1 MSLSDKF
8 NEAVVKKLMEI
19 LKVNPY
25 STFLKSLTDIP
36 ELSDFYIALKSNS
49 GLDQRTYNLPTP
61 SEVGAIWIEEQ
72 TNNKISTPHIRIYT
86 HSNRSQLL
94 PSILNM
100 TSIDGLL
107 DMESE
112 VLSKDRYKLL
122 TPEAY
127 DKFVCA
133 ELPDR
138 NLDSSLYSLVTK
150 HMIHGPCGYLNP
162 SNSFMKKDHCKFKYP
177 KELAEYTA
185 KGKNSYPI
193 YRSRQIEIPVEVRG
207 YNIDNYNPF
216 LLKKFNC
223 HINVEICSDIKVVKY
238 LYKYICKGHD
248 KIAFFVHGDN
258 TNVHIDEIKEYQSA
272 RWVSPPEAACRLFVF
287 PISEMTP
294 SVMQLQLHLE
304 GQQFVSFKTIQNIHQ
319 IVNNPMTRRTIL
331 TEFFVMNS
339 TNKDAKALNLLYK
352 EFPEYFVWSPTDKI
366 WSRRQRG
373 TAIGRIV
380 TCHPTEGERY
390 YLRLLLMNVRG
401 PKSYAD
407 LCNVNGKCCDSFR
420 EAAEKR
426 GLLHCD
432 NNLIDFY
439 CNPAN
444 PRELWEKFEEPMS
457 QNFKRIPN
465 LGTKRNRHLV
475 LNHINEVLHS
485 MGHNIYEFK
494 FTSEIIV
501 LPSPANEA
509 KDVQFERNIIVS
521 EEDLL
526 LEKKLNSEQ
535 RRAYNIILDRVYYDK
550 PGAFFIDGPGG
561 TGKIF
566 LYRALLANI
575 RSKDFIALATASS
588 GVATSI
594 LPGGRTAHSC
604 FKISIDID
612 ENFTCNISKQTAL
625 ATLIQDSK
633 LIVWDEV
640 LMAKKKMIEAFNT
653 LLKDLMNTNIL
664 FGGKVVVFGGDFR
677 QTLPVIRS
685 GKKEDFICESLLY
698 SDIWNDLE
706 KLCLSENMRAKED
719 PAFSRSVSLFV
730 GLLHCVY
737 DD

>member
-1 MSLSDKF
+1 
-8 NEAVVKKLMEI
+8 
-19 LKVNPY
+19 
-25 STFLKSLTDIP
+25 
-36 ELSDFYIALKSNS
+36 
-49 GLDQRTYNLPTP
+49 
-61 SEVGAIWIEEQ
+61 
-72 TNNKISTPHIRIYT
+72 
-86 HSNRSQLL
+86 
-94 PSILNM
+94 
-100 TSIDGLL
+100 
-107 DMESE
+107 
-112 VLSKDRYKLL
+112 
-122 TPEAY
+122 
-127 DKFVCA
+127 
-133 ELPDR
+133 
-138 NLDSSLYSLVTK
+138 
-150 HMIHGPCGYLNP
+150 
-162 SNSFMKKDHCKFKYP
+162 
-177 KELAEYTA
+177 
-185 KGKNSYPI
+185 
-193 YRSRQIEIPVEVRG
+193 
-207 YNIDNYNPF
+207 
-216 LLKKFNC
+216 
-223 HINVEICSDIKVVKY
+223 
-238 LYKYICKGHD
+238 
-248 KIAFFVHGDN
+248 
-258 TNVHIDEIKEYQSA
+258 
-272 RWVSPPEAACRLFVF
+272 
-287 PISEMTP
+287 
-294 SVMQLQLHLE
+294 
-304 GQQFVSFKTIQNIHQ
+304 
-319 IVNNPMTRRTIL
+319 
-331 TEFFVMNS
+331 
-339 TNKDAKALNLLYK
+339 
-352 EFPEYFVWSPTDKI
+352 
-366 WSRRQRG
+366 
-373 TAIGRIV
+373 
-380 TCHPTEGERY
+380 
-390 YLRLLLMNVRG
+390 
-401 PKSYAD
+401 
-407 LCNVNGKCCDSFR
+407 
-420 EAAEKR
+420 
-426 GLLHCD
+426 
-432 NNLIDFY
+432 
-439 CNPAN
+439 
-444 PRELWEKFEEPMS
+444 
-457 QNFKRIPN
+457 
-465 LGTKRNRHLV
+465 
-475 LNHINEVLHS
+475 